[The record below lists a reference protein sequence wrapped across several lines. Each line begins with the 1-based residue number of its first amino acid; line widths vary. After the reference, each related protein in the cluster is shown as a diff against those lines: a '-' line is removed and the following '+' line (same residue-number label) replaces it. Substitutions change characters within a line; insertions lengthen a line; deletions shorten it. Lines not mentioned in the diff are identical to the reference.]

1 MTDARHGAVAGRG
14 DSIVAPALTSPDGA
28 AALAASPVSG
38 ETARRLPSPI
48 DGRALLGF
56 FLPIALALL
65 WEAAV
70 RLHLAEGR
78 LVPPPSRIFATLR
91 DLAATGELWSHVWA
105 TSWRVAVGFAIG
117 AVAGILLGAL
127 SGASGSVR
135 RLLDPTLQA
144 LRAIPSIAWVPLFIL
159 WLGIFEAS
167 KVALIAVGVFFPVY
181 LGVAGAIL
189 SVDRKL
195 VEVGHVFR
203 LSRVQLARRILLPAV
218 LPEAVIA
225 LRSGLGLGFMFVVAA
240 EFMGAS
246 EGLGYLLVDGQQM
259 GKPDQILAA
268 IIAFALL
275 GKAADTVLVLATN
288 PLVRWQDTSRERL

>member
-1 MTDARHGAVAGRG
+1 VSVETWLSSRQ
-14 DSIVAPALTSPDGA
+14 GA
-28 AALAASPVSG
+28 AALAAQPLA
-38 ETARRLPSPI
+38 EKRRAVDP
-48 DGRALLGF
+48 RVLLGLL
-56 FLPIALALL
+56 LPVLLALV

-70 RLHLAEGR
+70 RLGLVEGR
-78 LVPPPSRIFATLR
+78 LVPPPSRI
-91 DLAATGELWSHVWA
+91 LAALRALAETGELWTHAWA
-105 TSWRVAVGFAIG
+105 TLWRVLAGFALG
-117 AVAGILLGAL
+117 AGAGIALGAL
-127 SGASGSVR
+127 SGAVETVR

-195 VEVGHVFR
+195 VEVGRVFR
-203 LSRVQLARRILLPAV
+203 LSRAALARRILLPAV
-218 LPEAVIA
+218 LPSTLIA

-275 GKAADTVLVLATN
+275 GKAADSVLVAATR
-288 PLVRWQDTSRERL
+288 PLVRWQDTSRGAL

>member
-1 MTDARHGAVAGRG
+1 MTSQTWTPPERAALVAAPRPAGKRFWGNPRVLLGLLLPLVLALVWEGAVRAGF
-14 DSIVAPALTSPDGA
+14 T
-28 AALAASPVSG
+28 
-38 ETARRLPSPI
+38 
-48 DGRALLGF
+48 
-56 FLPIALALL
+56 
-65 WEAAV
+65 
-70 RLHLAEGR
+70 EGR
-78 LVPPPSRIFATLR
+78 LMPPPSRILATLQG
-91 DLAATGELWSHVWA
+91 LAASGELWTHAIA
-105 TSWRVAVGFAIG
+105 TLWRVLVGFAIG
-117 AVAGILLGAL
+117 AAAGIVLGAL
-127 SGASGSVR
+127 SGAVEPVR
-135 RLLDPTLQA
+135 RLIDPTLQA

-195 VEVGHVFR
+195 IEVGRVFR
-203 LSRVQLARRILLPAV
+203 LSRAQLARRILLPAV
-218 LPEAVIA
+218 LPATLIS

-275 GKAADTVLVLATN
+275 GKAADSLLLLATN
-288 PLVRWQDTSRERL
+288 PLVRWQDTARERL

>member
-1 MTDARHGAVAGRG
+1 L
-14 DSIVAPALTSPDGA
+14 APARDSAVPSAGWPSAEGA
-28 AALAASPVSG
+28 AAPAAPGRRLAADP
-38 ETARRLPSPI
+38 
-48 DGRALLGF
+48 RALLGL
-56 FLPIALALL
+56 FLPILVALL
-65 WEAAV
+65 WELAV
-70 RLHLAEGR
+70 RAGLAEGR
-78 LVPPPSRIFATLR
+78 LVPPPSRILATLEA
-91 DLAATGELWSHVWA
+91 LAATGELWTHVWA
-105 TSWRVAVGFAIG
+105 TLWRVLAGFAIG
-117 AVAGILLGAL
+117 AAAGIALGAL
-127 SGASGSVR
+127 SGAVETAR

-195 VEVGHVFR
+195 VEVGRVFR
-203 LSRVQLARRILLPAV
+203 LSRAGLARRILLPAV
-218 LPEAVIA
+218 LPSALIA
-225 LRSGLGLGFMFVVAA
+225 LRAGLGLGFMFVVAA

-275 GKAADTVLVLATN
+275 GKSADSLLVVATK
-288 PLVRWQDTSRERL
+288 PLTRWEDVARERL